1 MTIDKHIH
9 GKRRLNLVLQGNE
22 ATTVPCSACGR
33 SFTAEC
39 CRDAMIKLIRH
50 LQENMA
56 DVKHRAELE
65 WIKNELFSRK
75 VHRRANRLAH
85 SFHKLCVYSDGFCH
99 RVPALNSKYCER
111 RQRSGLVDPR
121 DDGLAGR
128 CESRFM
134 KVRRNAIMAT
144 EKQWLNVLV
153 LVASMIIVAAPKFAI
168 VPDFILTHGGSLAL
182 GALIGVKG
190 VRGLR
195 ATRSD
200 VYLAYIIVS
209 LVLISLLTKH
219 SETSTMVLNLITIS
233 VFAVFISTG
242 RVTFYGIKEDSPET
256 TS

>member
-1 MTIDKHIH
+1 MSIDKHIH

-99 RVPALNSKYCER
+99 RV
-111 RQRSGLVDPR
+111 QRLTPNTVNVGSARAWLTRGMT
-121 DDGLAGR
+121 A
-128 CESRFM
+128 SR
-134 KVRRNAIMAT
+134 V
-144 EKQWLNVLV
+144 VV
-153 LVASMIIVAAPKFAI
+153 
-168 VPDFILTHGGSLAL
+168 
-182 GALIGVKG
+182 
-190 VRGLR
+190 
-195 ATRSD
+195 
-200 VYLAYIIVS
+200 
-209 LVLISLLTKH
+209 
-219 SETSTMVLNLITIS
+219 NL
-233 VFAVFISTG
+233 
-242 RVTFYGIKEDSPET
+242 DL
-256 TS
+256 